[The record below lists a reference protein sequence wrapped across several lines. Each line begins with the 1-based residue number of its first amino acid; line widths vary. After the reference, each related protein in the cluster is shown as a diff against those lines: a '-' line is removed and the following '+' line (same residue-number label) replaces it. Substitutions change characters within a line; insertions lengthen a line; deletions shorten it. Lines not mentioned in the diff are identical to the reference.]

1 VGDLAELQHDIRRRY
16 LGEDQVMIPLG
27 FLEFVEVLPS
37 FDRTRPY
44 RSAILVSGSK
54 DRLTVED
61 SLSDSGNV
69 ILALT
74 LTEADLLL
82 DKGILTY

>member
-54 DRLTVED
+54 VRLTVED

-82 DKGILTY
+82 DKGILN